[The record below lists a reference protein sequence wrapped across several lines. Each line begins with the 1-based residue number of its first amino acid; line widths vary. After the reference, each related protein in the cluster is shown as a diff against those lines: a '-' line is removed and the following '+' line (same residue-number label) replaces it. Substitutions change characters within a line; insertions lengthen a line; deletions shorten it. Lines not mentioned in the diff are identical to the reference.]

1 MNSLRKRSIDGVI
14 WNLLEKIGIQLIKLV
29 LGVLLARLL
38 TPTDYGLIGMITVFF
53 VISNLFI
60 DSGFRLAYIQKKD
73 ATEIDASTI
82 FFFNIFISFMFYGLI
97 YIFAP
102 SIASFYKEPQL
113 VDLIRV
119 MGIILIINSFGIMQL
134 AQLTKE
140 VNFRKKTIIMLVST
154 AISGG
159 IGITAALLNY
169 GVWSLVIQGL
179 TNAIFLT
186 IGLWLFYNW
195 RPLFIFNINSLKSL
209 FSYSSWVLITDVIRG
224 VFDNFYILIIG
235 KYFPA
240 AELGFYSKASQFQG
254 MVTKQL
260 SAAVR
265 TVSFPVF
272 SQLQDEKLRLKNAMR
287 KFSQH
292 TFFFILPISAILMVI
307 AKPLFLVLLTA
318 KWLPMVPYFQLL
330 LLAGVWYPMQ
340 TVNVQVLGAQGKV
353 RLVFKIDMIKNILRI
368 TNVLIM
374 FRFGVIYIIYG
385 EIFLS
390 FIALIIN
397 TFYTKRFVDYG
408 LIEQLKDIAIMFFIS
423 IALSLLGFLLIDQFK
438 NDYLKI
444 LMVTLFIPIFYLIG
458 MYYLN
463 KKILFDNLAIIQ
475 SKLVKTKSN

>member
-1 MNSLRKRSIDGVI
+1 MNSLRKRSIDGVF
-14 WNLLEKIGIQLIKLV
+14 WNLLEKIGVQFIKLV
-29 LGVLLARLL
+29 LGVILARLL

-53 VISNLFI
+53 VIANLFI

-82 FFFNIFISFMFYGLI
+82 FYFNLILSILFYGI
-97 YIFAP
+97 IWVFAP
-102 SIASFYKEPQL
+102 LISNFYNEPQL
-113 VDLIRV
+113 ISLIRV

-134 AQLTKE
+134 ARLTKE
-140 VNFRKKTIIMLVST
+140 VNFRKKTIITLIST
-154 AISGG
+154 SISGG
-159 IGITAALLNY
+159 IGIMAALMDY
-169 GVWSLVIQGL
+169 GVWSLVIQVL
-179 TNAIFLT
+179 TNAFILT
-186 IGLWLFYNW
+186 VGLWSFYKW
-195 RPLFIFNINSLKSL
+195 RPLFIFDINSLKSL
-209 FSYSSWVLITDVIRG
+209 FSYSSWALLTDVIRG
-224 VFDNFYILIIG
+224 VFDNFYVLVIG

-260 SAAVR
+260 SYAVKA
-265 TVSFPVF
+265 VSFPVF

-287 KFSQH
+287 KFNQH
-292 TFFFILPISAILMVI
+292 TFVFILPITAILLVI
-307 AKPLFLVLLTA
+307 AKPLFLLLLTA

-330 LLAGVWYPMQ
+330 LIGGVWYPLH

-353 RLVFKIDMIKNILRI
+353 RLNFKIDMIKNILRV

-390 FIALIIN
+390 FLALIIN
-397 TFYTKRFVDYG
+397 TFYTKRFVNYG
-408 LIEQLKDIAIMFFIS
+408 LLEQLKDIAIIFLIS
-423 IALSLLGFLLIDQFK
+423 IILTILGFILIDLFE

-444 LMVTLFIPIFYLIG
+444 LSVTLFIASLYLLA

-463 KKILFDNLAIIQ
+463 KKLLLDTIDIIK
-475 SKLVKTKSN
+475 SKFSRN